1 MHDPKLE
8 KLDGDALNRDT
19 IERRRHAG
27 PRPRDRGE
35 RGQALPC
42 TVSYISWTRD
52 SGHSMRSLKQLLDGL
67 HLAGLDRFE
76 SGLNAE
82 RLQEPHDLNANRLI
96 NAQAAK
102 GDTAIS
108 AMVQE
113 AALAVIPARLAVRA
127 PIARSISS
135 VRSID

>member
-1 MHDPKLE
+1 
-8 KLDGDALNRDT
+8 
-19 IERRRHAG
+19 
-27 PRPRDRGE
+27 
-35 RGQALPC
+35 
-42 TVSYISWTRD
+42 
-52 SGHSMRSLKQLLDGL
+52 MRSLKQLLDGL

-113 AALAVIPARLAVRA
+113 AALA
-127 PIARSISS
+127 
-135 VRSID
+135 